1 MSANRERRI
10 LLVEDE
16 SLLRRLI
23 AQFLRGEGFEI
34 VEAGDGREGI
44 ERFTSCYPFDLV
56 LLDLNLPILP
66 GVEVCRR
73 IKQQHPEQPVI
84 ICSAA
89 ILDGHIAALKAMQVT
104 QFLSKPYHPAELLNR
119 ITIELQRSVQP
130 SPIRTDHSMVS
141 NWRVDRASPRPGSA
155 HPLFKL
161 PVID

>member
-34 VEAGDGREGI
+34 VEAGDGREGV
-44 ERFTSCYPFDLV
+44 ERFTSCSPFDLV

-73 IKQQHPEQPVI
+73 IKQQRPAQPVI
-84 ICSAA
+84 ICTRRFSTA
-89 ILDGHIAALKAMQVT
+89 T
-104 QFLSKPYHPAELLNR
+104 
-119 ITIELQRSVQP
+119 
-130 SPIRTDHSMVS
+130 
-141 NWRVDRASPRPGSA
+141 SPRLEQCRSPSF
-155 HPLFKL
+155 LQTL
-161 PVID
+161 PSR